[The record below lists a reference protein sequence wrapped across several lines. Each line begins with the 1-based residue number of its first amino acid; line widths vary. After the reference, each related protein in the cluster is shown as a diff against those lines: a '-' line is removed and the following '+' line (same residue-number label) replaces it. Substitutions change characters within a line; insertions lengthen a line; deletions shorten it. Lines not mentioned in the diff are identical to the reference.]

1 MRKYYLLR
9 TIGNVENPAEAL
21 CLHSFLSIGRSVSL
35 QVVHED
41 TDLLIWVGGFKFI
54 EPLAKFRD
62 INGLREELPMLE
74 SIFFRDRC

>member
-1 MRKYYLLR
+1 M
-9 TIGNVENPAEAL
+9 
-21 CLHSFLSIGRSVSL
+21 SL

-54 EPLAKFRD
+54 EPLAKFGD

-74 SIFFRDRC
+74 SIFFRDSC